1 MSAVGHPC
9 PKQCLL
15 IFKSIVLSAVNPIA
29 TSTRWCN
36 ISRVWYVQF
45 ITKIYWRFNFTHQPT
60 TYEII
65 GQFDYCTSN
74 EIESMT
80 LAIEVIFWRLWYW
93 ILVLINSEFISIQ
106 TLITLIWLTIKN
118 LMIIHIHIVYIYCI
132 RLICNDWHYLIEY
145 FAHSDINQILIVIE

>member
-1 MSAVGHPC
+1 MNRRAHSLACQVKPKPGLLVESLEGEMISPYWPPICSLPVYSLPSTVYKSPRVLNGMRLCEFSDISEQCIYLLNISVLANGHPC
-9 PKQCLL
+9 PKQCVL

-60 TYEII
+60 TYIII

-74 EIESMT
+74 VIESMT
-80 LAIEVIFWRLWYW
+80 
-93 ILVLINSEFISIQ
+93 
-106 TLITLIWLTIKN
+106 
-118 LMIIHIHIVYIYCI
+118 
-132 RLICNDWHYLIEY
+132 
-145 FAHSDINQILIVIE
+145 